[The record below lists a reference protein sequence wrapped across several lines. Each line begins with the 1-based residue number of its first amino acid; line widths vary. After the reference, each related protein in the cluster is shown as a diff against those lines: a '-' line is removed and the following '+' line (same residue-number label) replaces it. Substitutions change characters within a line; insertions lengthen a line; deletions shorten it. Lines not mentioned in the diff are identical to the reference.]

1 LNIELRRK
9 CEPCHRDTCVAF
21 LSHSHR
27 RYCKG
32 EKRKNKR
39 INTPIAKWIFVL
51 DLPSFKV
58 LERAI
63 DHPIW
68 SRIPLSLIICLEGRK

>member
-1 LNIELRRK
+1 M
-9 CEPCHRDTCVAF
+9 
-21 LSHSHR
+21 
-27 RYCKG
+27 G